1 MKLDTMVPRIQ
12 MAEVAKRTRIAVDV
26 SPVVRRR
33 LRLAAARRDVTL
45 KEYVRQALERQ
56 LASDLPTALHAAD
69 DPVLAELWDNPEDAV
84 YDRR

>member
-1 MKLDTMVPRIQ
+1 MVPRIQ

-26 SPVVRRR
+26 SPAIRRR
-33 LRLAAARRDVTL
+33 LRLAAARRDLTL

-56 LASDLPTALHAAD
+56 LSSDLPSALHAAE
-69 DPVLAELWDNPEDAV
+69 DPVLEELWDNPEDAV